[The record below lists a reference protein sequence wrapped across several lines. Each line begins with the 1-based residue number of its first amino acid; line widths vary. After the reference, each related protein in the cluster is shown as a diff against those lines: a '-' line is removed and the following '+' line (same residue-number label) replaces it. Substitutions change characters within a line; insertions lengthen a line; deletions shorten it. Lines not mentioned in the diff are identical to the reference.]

1 MRVIL
6 RNLGGKFCWDSAV
19 LYSAKEDAMVPRAP
33 QLPLS
38 SRKFQRDEQLLTSSF
53 IGGDG
58 AIIQPSPPRL
68 SVRHRPSNTMPKWED
83 TADDMDN
90 LEDV

>member
-1 MRVIL
+1 
-6 RNLGGKFCWDSAV
+6 
-19 LYSAKEDAMVPRAP
+19 MVTRAP
-33 QLPLS
+33 QLTLS